1 MKSSKVVPLASRRPQ
16 RERDE
21 LAFLPA
27 ALEIV
32 ETPPSPL
39 GRSLALVIAAV
50 FCAAIAWAAIGKTDI
65 IASAPGKIVASG
77 RSKVLQP
84 FETGV
89 VRAIHVRDGQ
99 PVKVGD
105 VLVELDPTINTAESN
120 RIRSDLMS
128 AKLDVARLTA
138 ALDVSADPLQ
148 TFHPPADAPA
158 DLVAT
163 QREFL
168 IKQIEEYKAKIAGL
182 DQQQAQKAAERDTI
196 QAEIDKLTAVGPV
209 IEQRLTIQ
217 QSLYARELGSK
228 IAYLQT
234 LQQSIEQKHELAV
247 DHNKLREAEAA
258 LAAITHSRLQAAAE
272 YQRTIYGQLTEAER
286 KAGGLTQDLAKA
298 QERTNLQQL
307 KAPINGYVQQLA
319 IHTVGGVVTPAQE
332 LLVVVPA
339 AGQLEIEARVSNQD
353 IGFIKVGQ
361 TAEIKVGTFNF
372 TRYGLLHGEVRSVS
386 HDAIVRDK
394 SEQASKGNSSS
405 ADQKSDQGGDQDLY
419 YAARISLDRT
429 SMNIDDAEVNLAPGM
444 AVTAE
449 IKTGSRSLLEYL
461 LSPLLRYKHDSMRE
475 R

>member
-1 MKSSKVVPLASRRPQ
+1 MKSSKIIPLQAQRRR

-27 ALEIV
+27 ALEII

-39 GRSLALVIAAV
+39 GRTLALVIAAV
-50 FCAAIAWAAIGKTDI
+50 FCAAIGWAAIGKTDI

-77 RSKVLQP
+77 RSKVVQP

-99 PVKVGD
+99 AVKAGD
-105 VLVELDPTINTAESN
+105 VLIELDPTINAAESK
-120 RIRSDLMS
+120 RLLSDLTS
-128 AKLDVARLTA
+128 ASLDVARLKA
-138 ALDVSADPLQ
+138 ALDVGGNPQRS
-148 TFHPPADAPA
+148 FHPPSDAPEN
-158 DLVAT
+158 LVAT

-168 IKQIEEYKAKIAGL
+168 LKQLEEYKAKVAGL

-196 QAEIDKLTAVGPV
+196 QAEIDKLNAVAPV
-209 IEQRLTIQ
+209 IEQRLAIEK
-217 QSLYARELGSK
+217 SLYDRELGSK

-234 LQQSIEQKHELAV
+234 LQQSIEQKHELAI
-247 DHNKLREAEAA
+247 DQNKLREAEAA

-286 KAGGLTQDLAKA
+286 KAAGLKQDLAKA

-307 KAPINGYVQQLA
+307 KAPIDGYVQQLS
-319 IHTVGGVVTPAQE
+319 IHTVGGVVTPAQD
-332 LLVVVPA
+332 LLVVVPS

-361 TAEIKVGTFNF
+361 PAAIKVATFNF
-372 TRYGLLHGEVRSVS
+372 TRYGLLHGSVLSVS

-394 SEQASKGNSSS
+394 TDQPTSRSSS
-405 ADQKSDQGGDQDLY
+405 DQKTDQQADQDLY
-419 YAARISLDRT
+419 YTARVSLDRT
-429 SMNIDDAEVNLAPGM
+429 SMNIDDTEVNLGPGM

-449 IKTGSRSLLEYL
+449 IKTGSRSMLEYL
-461 LSPLLRYKHDSMRE
+461 LSPLLRYKHDSLRE